1 MCREAKEKTGRYV
14 MSFLNH
20 LKKHLGVHAAVFV
33 AYQDEVDLIKISE
46 WVLWIYTHANNDT
59 FLALSPRDYKAPMS
73 LKPAILRCSRNSG
86 IVGVCGRRIPVGVLN
101 PILHFVFIVDWL
113 VFKVAKKS
121 LKGIE
126 EEDANDDDPD
136 VVSVSEAVPPEE
148 HFLRRDDQG
157 LWMLGPFPES
167 GLRADHAK
175 ALRVYITQM
184 WSG

>member
-1 MCREAKEKTGRYV
+1 
-14 MSFLNH
+14 
-20 LKKHLGVHAAVFV
+20 
-33 AYQDEVDLIKISE
+33 
-46 WVLWIYTHANNDT
+46 
-59 FLALSPRDYKAPMS
+59 
-73 LKPAILRCSRNSG
+73 
-86 IVGVCGRRIPVGVLN
+86 
-101 PILHFVFIVDWL
+101 L

-148 HFLRRDDQG
+148 HFLQRDDQG

-175 ALRVYITQM
+175 ALHVYITQM